1 MDVIIWGTGR
11 GAEDIITCVKEDCRI
26 IAYVD
31 NDQTRW
37 GNKYHDSLVVAPK
50 ELISM
55 QFDYLI
61 VAVAI
66 NYESIVTQLAEL
78 MIDRNKTITP
88 FSFDHAEYS
97 KWRELFYLEEL
108 CFIEL
113 NRKMEDISLYVQN
126 MEYEVA
132 AKIQKRYYRFPQ
144 IADWKA
150 TISEIVEKGKSLSR
164 FGDGELDLALGR
176 GNSLQERDKVL
187 SLRLKEVLTSD
198 LENLLIAI
206 PDVYGSMEGRTE
218 EFKKCFRHHLANG
231 GREQVY
237 ALLDFERTYFD
248 AFITRPYKDFT
259 DKSMAEDKFEAIK
272 QIWKDRDITIIEGE
286 WTRLGL
292 GNDLLASV
300 KACERILCPS
310 INAFQK
316 YNLILQAA
324 KKVDKSRL
332 ILIALGAAATVL
344 AYDLA
349 KEGYQALDIGHI
361 DIEYEWFIRGENRKV
376 PIPGKYVNEVP
387 GGRIVKET
395 GELPNYSGE
404 VIAKIL

>member
-11 GAEDIITCVKEDCRI
+11 GAEDIITCLKDDCRV
-26 IAYVD
+26 IAYAD

-37 GNKYHDSLVVAPK
+37 GNKFHDSFVVAPK
-50 ELISM
+50 ELINM

-66 NYESIVTQLAEL
+66 NYESIVTQLTEL
-78 MIDRNKTITP
+78 MIDNNKIITP
-88 FSFDHAEYS
+88 FSFNHAEYS

-132 AKIQKRYYRFPQ
+132 AKIQKGFYRFPK

-272 QIWKDRDITIIEGE
+272 QIWKGRDITIIEGE

-292 GNDLLASV
+292 GNDLLAGA
-300 KACERILCPS
+300 KTCERILCPS
-310 INAFQK
+310 INAFQR
-316 YNLILQAA
+316 YDLILQEA

-344 AYDLA
+344 VYDLA

-361 DIEYEWFIRGENRKV
+361 DVEYEWFLRGEDRKV
-376 PIPGKYVNEVP
+376 PIPGKYVNEAP
-387 GGRIVKET
+387 GGRITEET
-395 GELPNYSGE
+395 GELLDYSEE
-404 VIAKIL
+404 VIARIL

>member
-11 GAEDIITCVKEDCRI
+11 GAEDIITCLKEDCRV
-26 IAYVD
+26 IAYAD

-37 GNKYHDSLVVAPK
+37 GNKFHDSLVVAPK
-50 ELISM
+50 ELIDM

-61 VAVAI
+61 VAVAV
-66 NYESIVTQLAEL
+66 NYESIVTQLTEL
-78 MIDRNKTITP
+78 MIDHNKIITP
-88 FSFDHAEYS
+88 FSFNHAEYS

-113 NRKMEDISLYVQN
+113 NRKIEDISLYIQN

-132 AKIQKRYYRFPQ
+132 AKIQKGYYRFPK

-150 TISEIVEKGKSLSR
+150 TISEIVEKGKSLCR

-176 GNSLQERDKVL
+176 GNSLQERDKIL

-259 DKSMAEDKFEAIK
+259 DKSMAEDKFEVIK
-272 QIWKDRDITIIEGE
+272 QIWKGRDITIIEGE

-292 GNDLLASV
+292 GNDLLADA
-300 KACERILCPS
+300 KTCERILCPS
-310 INAFQK
+310 TNAFQR
-316 YNLILQAA
+316 YDLILQEAE
-324 KKVDKSRL
+324 KVDKSRL

-361 DIEYEWFIRGENRKV
+361 DVEYEWFLRGEDRKV
-376 PIPGKYVNEVP
+376 PIPGKYVNEAP
-387 GGRIVKET
+387 GGRITEET
-395 GELPNYSGE
+395 GELPDYSEE
-404 VIAKIL
+404 VIARIL

>member
-11 GAEDIITCVKEDCRI
+11 GAEDIITCLKDDCRV

-37 GNKYHDSLVVAPK
+37 GNKHHDNLVVEPK
-50 ELISM
+50 ELIDM

-66 NYESIVTQLAEL
+66 NYESIVTQLTEL
-78 MIDRNKTITP
+78 MIDHNKIITP
-88 FSFDHAEYS
+88 FSFNHAEYG

-132 AKIQKRYYRFPQ
+132 AKIQKGFYRFPK

-272 QIWKDRDITIIEGE
+272 QIWKGRDITIIEGE

-292 GNDLLASV
+292 GNDLLAGA
-300 KACERILCPS
+300 KTCERILCPS
-310 INAFQK
+310 INAFQR
-316 YNLILQAA
+316 YDLILQEA

-361 DIEYEWFIRGENRKV
+361 DVEYEWFLRGEDRKV
-376 PIPGKYVNEVP
+376 PIPGKYVNEAP
-387 GGRIVKET
+387 GGRITEET
-395 GELPNYSGE
+395 GDLPDYSEE
-404 VIAKIL
+404 VIARIL